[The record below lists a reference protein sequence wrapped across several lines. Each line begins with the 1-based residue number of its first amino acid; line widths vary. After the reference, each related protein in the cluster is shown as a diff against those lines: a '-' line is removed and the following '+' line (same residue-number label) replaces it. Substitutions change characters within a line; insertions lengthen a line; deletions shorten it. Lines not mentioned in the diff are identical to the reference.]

1 MNDRSSIQPEKKSG
15 FLAKLKNFL
24 ASNSAVNGPSEEEQM
39 QNAVIGKEGAIQPIS
54 TYKKGQ
60 IIFRQGDPGLYMY
73 AIHYGTVTIYRDYGT
88 PQEKALTTL
97 YPNTFFGEM
106 GMIENEVR
114 SATAVVAEN
123 ETVLECIR
131 AEDLEEMFKK
141 SPVKVDMILSHLSH
155 RLRKL
160 TKDYM
165 KACQEAVQGA

>member
-1 MNDRSSIQPEKKSG
+1 MTIRTFNKDG
-15 FLAKLKNFL
+15 
-24 ASNSAVNGPSEEEQM
+24 
-39 QNAVIGKEGAIQPIS
+39 
-54 TYKKGQ
+54 

-73 AIHYGTVTIYRDYGT
+73 AVHCGTVDIFLDYGT
-88 PQEKALTTL
+88 PREKKLTTL

-141 SPVKVDMILSHLSH
+141 SPIKVDMILNHLSH